1 VRVDFMKKILVTLL
15 VLFSVL
21 TVGCTEKSDGVE
33 TLSNKEYAERLSSTI
48 DEMFSKYGNDYL
60 DITENYAEMYDKSPG
75 NYEYQEILESFKTGE
90 IKYNEMGEQLSKFK
104 SKDKEINQLHEK
116 LIKTC
121 VDKSNYY
128 KEINELEDKIT
139 GVGIKENVNEL
150 EIEAGNVPEN
160 LISQK
165 EYSDIEKRIYEL
177 GNLIDS
183 VTLEDIWSELEVA
196 LGENLD

>member
-1 VRVDFMKKILVTLL
+1 MKKILVTLL

-33 TLSNKEYAERLSSTI
+33 ILSKKEYAERLSSTI

-60 DITENYAEMYDKSPG
+60 DITENYAEMNDKSPG

-90 IKYNEMGEQLSKFK
+90 IKYKEMGEQLSKFK

-121 VDKSNYY
+121 IDKSNYY

-150 EIEAGNVPEN
+150 EIEAGTVPEN

-165 EYSDIEKRIYEL
+165 EYSDIEKRIYKL
-177 GNLIDS
+177 GNLIDG
-183 VTLEDIWSELEVA
+183 VTLDDIWSELEVS

>member
-1 VRVDFMKKILVTLL
+1 MKKILVTLL

-21 TVGCTEKSDGVE
+21 AVGCTEKSDGVE

-139 GVGIKENVNEL
+139 SVGIKENVNEL

-177 GNLIDS
+177 GNLIDRM
-183 VTLEDIWSELEVA
+183 TLEDIWSELEVA

>member
-1 VRVDFMKKILVTLL
+1 MKKILVTLL

-33 TLSNKEYAERLSSTI
+33 TLSNKEYAERLNSTI

>member
-1 VRVDFMKKILVTLL
+1 MKKILVTLL
-15 VLFSVL
+15 VLFSVF
-21 TVGCTEKSDGVE
+21 TVGCTEKSDEVE
-33 TLSNKEYAERLSSTI
+33 ILSKKEYAERLSSTI

-60 DITENYAEMYDKSPG
+60 DITENYAEMNDKSPG

-90 IKYNEMGEQLSKFK
+90 IKYKVMGEQLSKFK

-128 KEINELEDKIT
+128 KEINELEDEIT

-150 EIEAGNVPEN
+150 EIEAGTVPEN
-160 LISQK
+160 LISQM
-165 EYSDIEKRIYEL
+165 EYNKIEKRIYEL
-177 GNLIDS
+177 GNLIDG
-183 VTLEDIWSELEVA
+183 VTLDDIWSELEVS

>member
-1 VRVDFMKKILVTLL
+1 MKKILVTLL

-21 TVGCTEKSDGVE
+21 AVGCTEKSDGVE

-60 DITENYAEMYDKSPG
+60 DITENYAEMYDKSPS

-183 VTLEDIWSELEVA
+183 MTLEDIWSELEVA

>member
-1 VRVDFMKKILVTLL
+1 MKKILVTLL
-15 VLFSVL
+15 VLFSVF

-60 DITENYAEMYDKSPG
+60 DITENYAEMYEKSPG

-90 IKYNEMGEQLSKFK
+90 IKYKEMGKQLSKFK

-150 EIEAGNVPEN
+150 EIEAGTVPEN
-160 LISQK
+160 LISQN
-165 EYSDIEKRIYEL
+165 EYNKIEKRIYEL

-183 VTLEDIWSELEVA
+183 VTLDDIWSELEVA

>member
-1 VRVDFMKKILVTLL
+1 MKKILVTLL

-33 TLSNKEYAERLSSTI
+33 TLSKKEYAERLSSTI

-60 DITENYAEMYDKSPG
+60 DITENYAEMYEKSPD

-90 IKYNEMGEQLSKFK
+90 IKYKEMGEQLSKFK

-121 VDKSNYY
+121 IDKSNYY
-128 KEINELEDKIT
+128 KEIDELEDKIT

-150 EIEAGNVPEN
+150 EIEAGTVPEN

-177 GNLIDS
+177 GGLIDG

>member
-1 VRVDFMKKILVTLL
+1 MKKILVTLL

-21 TVGCTEKSDGVE
+21 VVGCTEKSDGVE

-90 IKYNEMGEQLSKFK
+90 IKYKEMGKQLSKFK

-150 EIEAGNVPEN
+150 EIEAGTVPEN

>member
-1 VRVDFMKKILVTLL
+1 MKKILVTLL

-21 TVGCTEKSDGVE
+21 AVGCTEKSDGVE
-33 TLSNKEYAERLSSTI
+33 TLSKKEYGERLSSTI

-128 KEINELEDKIT
+128 KKINELEDKIT

>member
-1 VRVDFMKKILVTLL
+1 MKKILVTLL

-21 TVGCTEKSDGVE
+21 AVGCTEKSDGVE

-183 VTLEDIWSELEVA
+183 MTLEDIWSELEVA

>member
-1 VRVDFMKKILVTLL
+1 MKKILVTLL

-150 EIEAGNVPEN
+150 EIEAGTVPEN

-177 GNLIDS
+177 GNLIDG

>member
-1 VRVDFMKKILVTLL
+1 MKKILVTLL

-21 TVGCTEKSDGVE
+21 VVGCTEKSDGVE

-104 SKDKEINQLHEK
+104 SKDKEIKQLHEK

-139 GVGIKENVNEL
+139 SVGIKENVNEL

-183 VTLEDIWSELEVA
+183 MTLEDIWSELEVA

>member
-1 VRVDFMKKILVTLL
+1 MKKILVTLL

>member
-1 VRVDFMKKILVTLL
+1 MKKILVTLL

-21 TVGCTEKSDGVE
+21 AVGCTEKSDGVE
-33 TLSNKEYAERLSSTI
+33 TLSKKEYGERLSSTI
-48 DEMFSKYGNDYL
+48 EEMFSKYGNDYL

-90 IKYNEMGEQLSKFK
+90 IKYKEMGEQLSKFK

-121 VDKSNYY
+121 VDKSDYY

-150 EIEAGNVPEN
+150 EIEAGTVPEN

-165 EYSDIEKRIYEL
+165 EYNKIEKRIYEL

-183 VTLEDIWSELEVA
+183 VTLDDIWSELEVA

>member
-1 VRVDFMKKILVTLL
+1 MKKILVTLL
-15 VLFSVL
+15 MLFSVL

-60 DITENYAEMYDKSPG
+60 NITEKYAEMYDKSQG

-90 IKYNEMGEQLSKFK
+90 IKYKEMGEQLSKFK

-139 GVGIKENVNEL
+139 DVGIKENVNEL
-150 EIEAGNVPEN
+150 EIEAGTVPEN

-177 GNLIDS
+177 GNLVDG

-196 LGENLD
+196 LGENLN

>member
-1 VRVDFMKKILVTLL
+1 MKKILVTLL

-128 KEINELEDKIT
+128 KEIDELEDKIT

-183 VTLEDIWSELEVA
+183 VTLDDIWSELEVA

>member
-1 VRVDFMKKILVTLL
+1 MKKILVTLL

-150 EIEAGNVPEN
+150 EIEAGTVPEN

-165 EYSDIEKRIYEL
+165 EYNKIEKRIYEL

-183 VTLEDIWSELEVA
+183 VTLDDTWSELEVA

>member
-1 VRVDFMKKILVTLL
+1 MKKILVSLL
-15 VLFSVL
+15 VLFSVF
-21 TVGCTEKSDGVE
+21 TVGCTEKSDEVE
-33 TLSNKEYAERLSSTI
+33 ILSKKEYAERLSSTI

-60 DITENYAEMYDKSPG
+60 DITENYAEMYEKSQD
-75 NYEYQEILESFKTGE
+75 NYDYQEILESFKTGE
-90 IKYNEMGEQLSKFK
+90 IKYKEMSEQLSKFK

-128 KEINELEDKIT
+128 KEIDELEDKIT
-139 GVGIKENVNEL
+139 SVGIKENVNEL
-150 EIEAGNVPEN
+150 EIEAGTVPEN

-165 EYSDIEKRIYEL
+165 EYNKIEKRIYEL
-177 GNLIDS
+177 GNLIDG
-183 VTLEDIWSELEVA
+183 VTLEDIWSELEVS

>member
-1 VRVDFMKKILVTLL
+1 MKKILVTLL

-21 TVGCTEKSDGVE
+21 AVGCTEKSDGVE

-90 IKYNEMGEQLSKFK
+90 IKYKEMGEQLSKFK

-150 EIEAGNVPEN
+150 EIEAGTVPEN

-177 GNLIDS
+177 GNLIDG
-183 VTLEDIWSELEVA
+183 VTLDDIWSELEVA

>member
-1 VRVDFMKKILVTLL
+1 MKKILVTLL

-21 TVGCTEKSDGVE
+21 TVGCTEKSDEVE
-33 TLSNKEYAERLSSTI
+33 ILSKKEYAERLSSTI

-60 DITENYAEMYDKSPG
+60 DITEYYADMNDKSPG
-75 NYEYQEILESFKTGE
+75 NYEYQEILESFKTDE
-90 IKYNEMGEQLSKFK
+90 IKYKEMGEQLLKFK

-121 VDKSNYY
+121 IDKSNYY

-150 EIEAGNVPEN
+150 EIEAGTVPEN

-177 GNLIDS
+177 GGLIDGL
-183 VTLEDIWSELEVA
+183 TLEDIWSELEVV

>member
-1 VRVDFMKKILVTLL
+1 MKKILVTLL

-33 TLSNKEYAERLSSTI
+33 TLSKKEYSERLSSTI
-48 DEMFSKYGNDYL
+48 DDMFSKYGNDYL
-60 DITENYAEMYDKSPG
+60 DITENYAEMYEKSQD
-75 NYEYQEILESFKTGE
+75 NYDYQEILESFKTGE
-90 IKYNEMGEQLSKFK
+90 IKYKEMGEQLSKFK

-128 KEINELEDKIT
+128 KEINELEDEIT

-150 EIEAGNVPEN
+150 EIEAGTVPEN

-165 EYSDIEKRIYEL
+165 EYNKIEKRIYEL
-177 GNLIDS
+177 GNLIDG
-183 VTLEDIWSELEVA
+183 VTLDDIWSELEVS

>member
-1 VRVDFMKKILVTLL
+1 MKKILVTLL

-21 TVGCTEKSDGVE
+21 AVGCTEKSDGVE

-139 GVGIKENVNEL
+139 SVGIKENVNEL
-150 EIEAGNVPEN
+150 EIEAGTVPEN
-160 LISQK
+160 LISQN
-165 EYSDIEKRIYEL
+165 EYNKIEKRIYEL

-183 VTLEDIWSELEVA
+183 VTLDDIWSELEVA

>member
-1 VRVDFMKKILVTLL
+1 MKKILVTLL
-15 VLFSVL
+15 MLFSVL

-33 TLSNKEYAERLSSTI
+33 TLSKKEYGERLSLTI

-60 DITENYAEMYDKSPG
+60 DITENYAEMNDKSPG
-75 NYEYQEILESFKTGE
+75 NYKYQEILESFKTGE
-90 IKYNEMGEQLSKFK
+90 IKYKEMGEQLSKFK

-116 LIKTC
+116 LIKKC
-121 VDKSNYY
+121 IDKSNYY

-150 EIEAGNVPEN
+150 EIEAETVPEN

-177 GNLIDS
+177 GGLIDG

>member
-1 VRVDFMKKILVTLL
+1 MKKILVTLL
-15 VLFSVL
+15 VLFSVF

-60 DITENYAEMYDKSPG
+60 DITENYAEMNDKSPG

-90 IKYNEMGEQLSKFK
+90 IKYKEMGEQLSRFK

-139 GVGIKENVNEL
+139 DVGIKENVNEL
-150 EIEAGNVPEN
+150 EIEAGTVPEN

-177 GNLIDS
+177 GNLIDG

-196 LGENLD
+196 LGENLN

>member
-1 VRVDFMKKILVTLL
+1 MKKILVTLL
-15 VLFSVL
+15 MLFSVL

-60 DITENYAEMYDKSPG
+60 NITEKYAEMYDKSQG
-75 NYEYQEILESFKTGE
+75 NYEYQEILENFKTGE
-90 IKYNEMGEQLSKFK
+90 IKYKEMGEQLSKFK

-139 GVGIKENVNEL
+139 DVGIKENVNEL
-150 EIEAGNVPEN
+150 EIEAGTVPEN

-177 GNLIDS
+177 GNLID
-183 VTLEDIWSELEVA
+183 EK
-196 LGENLD
+196 

>member
-1 VRVDFMKKILVTLL
+1 MKKILVTLL

-21 TVGCTEKSDGVE
+21 AVGCTEKSDGVE

-139 GVGIKENVNEL
+139 SVGIKENVNEL

-183 VTLEDIWSELEVA
+183 MTLEDIWSELEVA